1 MKNEK
6 IFITGGAGFLGK
18 NLVEKLYGDNEITV
32 YSRDESKH
40 YYMKKDYPNVNFVI
54 GDVRDR
60 DFLVRKSRG
69 HTAGIFA
76 ASLKQIGACN
86 DNYEQAARTII
97 DGAFNSRISAEENN
111 FKSACFISTDKSRA
125 ATTLYGAMKFVAGEG
140 FIAGKSN
147 CKLTSAIY
155 GNVMGSTG
163 SIIPLMLASIRKGRE
178 LSLYGANMTRF
189 LLSVDDAI
197 ELVMKSVNYQG
208 CNIIPVAKSFK
219 VLDLF
224 EIYKE
229 HFGLQYR
236 VALPRVGEKI
246 HEIMASEEEL
256 RRMEYIKQDEIYL
269 LHPKKDTEAIKF
281 AGNEYS
287 SKDCCLSK
295 DELLGYLRERDF
307 FIEKDMQK
315 YYHYRRK
322 L

>member
-18 NLVEKLYGDNEITV
+18 NLVKKLHGDNEITV

-60 DFLVRKSRG
+60 DFLIRKSRG

-76 ASLKQIGACN
+76 ASLKQ
-86 DNYEQAARTII
+86 I

-163 SIIPLMLASIRKGRE
+163 SIIPLMLASIRRGRE

-189 LLSVDDAI
+189 LLSVGDAI

-229 HFGLQYR
+229 RFGLQYR
-236 VALPRVGEKI
+236 VTLPRVGEKI

-315 YYHYRRK
+315 YYHYRRT